1 MPAAPRYSQGD
12 RGRGEKR
19 RRGTPRRGRCQRQPL
34 SLALSPAEGE
44 ESRSLCGEKGRKD
57 SQSRGDIIFR
67 FFSSLSG
74 SWVRCLPTTIRVSP
88 AAELKT
94 AEVLLPDLSL
104 THIPPSRSLCV
115 RPSVIYTLNHI
126 FFHLSFS
133 ILLVFFR
140 REREG
145 DERGRVRP
153 SLTPQSSPSV
163 FWSK

>member
-115 RPSVIYTLNHI
+115 RENEKVMREDEFAPLSHPSPPPLYFGQN
-126 FFHLSFS
+126 
-133 ILLVFFR
+133 R
-140 REREG
+140 A
-145 DERGRVRP
+145 
-153 SLTPQSSPSV
+153 
-163 FWSK
+163 